1 MEGETNRHR
10 DPNTHLEQD
19 ICIHIFT
26 VSSAMVGVCLTV
38 IGLIRVV
45 ITLGR
50 ADTLADDL
58 LAGDALLFLISCLLS
73 YWALRSRS
81 LRRMHRLEK
90 IADGI
95 FILAMIGMVIIC
107 ALITYTISVPAST
120 RRWLKQ
126 LFEDPQPI
134 PAGLTLFRPSHPER
148 RLGQLRINLSPALV
162 VGHRYL
168 HLLVRGVTAAVG
180 AGDSNC
186 IDASVAAALP
196 LGSK

>member
-1 MEGETNRHR
+1 MEGETNGHR
-10 DPNTHLEQD
+10 DPGTNLEQD
-19 ICIHIFT
+19 ISIHIFT

-107 ALITYTISVPAST
+107 ALITYTISVPP
-120 RRWLKQ
+120 W
-126 LFEDPQPI
+126 P
-134 PAGLTLFRPSHPER
+134 
-148 RLGQLRINLSPALV
+148 
-162 VGHRYL
+162 
-168 HLLVRGVTAAVG
+168 G
-180 AGDSNC
+180 AG
-186 IDASVAAALP
+186 
-196 LGSK
+196 

>member
-1 MEGETNRHR
+1 MEGETNGQRE
-10 DPNTHLEQD
+10 PNTHLEHD

-26 VSSAMVGVCLTV
+26 VSAAMVGVCLTV

-73 YWALRSRS
+73 YWALRSRG

-107 ALITYTISVPAST
+107 ALITYSISVPA
-120 RRWLKQ
+120 
-126 LFEDPQPI
+126 
-134 PAGLTLFRPSHPER
+134 RP
-148 RLGQLRINLSPALV
+148 
-162 VGHRYL
+162 
-168 HLLVRGVTAAVG
+168 G
-180 AGDSNC
+180 AG
-186 IDASVAAALP
+186 
-196 LGSK
+196 

>member
-1 MEGETNRHR
+1 MEGETNRHS
-10 DPNTHLEQD
+10 DSSTHLEQD

-95 FILAMIGMVIIC
+95 FILAMIGMVIVC
-107 ALITYTISVPAST
+107 AFITYTSSAPARPAS
-120 RRWLKQ
+120 
-126 LFEDPQPI
+126 
-134 PAGLTLFRPSHPER
+134 S
-148 RLGQLRINLSPALV
+148 
-162 VGHRYL
+162 
-168 HLLVRGVTAAVG
+168 
-180 AGDSNC
+180 
-186 IDASVAAALP
+186 
-196 LGSK
+196 

>member
-1 MEGETNRHR
+1 MEGETNGDR
-10 DPNTHLEQD
+10 DPSTHLEQD

-107 ALITYTISVPAST
+107 ALITYTISAPA
-120 RRWLKQ
+120 
-126 LFEDPQPI
+126 
-134 PAGLTLFRPSHPER
+134 RP
-148 RLGQLRINLSPALV
+148 
-162 VGHRYL
+162 
-168 HLLVRGVTAAVG
+168 G
-180 AGDSNC
+180 AG
-186 IDASVAAALP
+186 
-196 LGSK
+196 

>member
-1 MEGETNRHR
+1 MLRVSYQSGYYLNSRFSSRSNNWSAMEGETNGQG
-10 DPNTHLEQD
+10 DPRTHLEQD

-107 ALITYTISVPAST
+107 ALITYTISAPA
-120 RRWLKQ
+120 
-126 LFEDPQPI
+126 
-134 PAGLTLFRPSHPER
+134 RP
-148 RLGQLRINLSPALV
+148 
-162 VGHRYL
+162 
-168 HLLVRGVTAAVG
+168 G
-180 AGDSNC
+180 AG
-186 IDASVAAALP
+186 
-196 LGSK
+196 